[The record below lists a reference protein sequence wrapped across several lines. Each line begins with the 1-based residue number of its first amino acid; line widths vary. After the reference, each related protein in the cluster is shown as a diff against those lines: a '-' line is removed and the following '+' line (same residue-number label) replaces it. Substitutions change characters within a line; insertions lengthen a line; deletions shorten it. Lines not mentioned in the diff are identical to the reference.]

1 MKLIKLL
8 LILNDK
14 KETETLEVKF
24 NIHMYLSSS
33 NIVFSKKNHADVW
46 YISGELVMK
55 RTSFV
60 TYGAAGGGTSGR
72 LPGSQLYFPKHG
84 FRSPWRCPEGKGLP
98 TSFWWIRPPVS

>member
-1 MKLIKLL
+1 MKLNNLL
-8 LILNDK
+8 LILNVK
-14 KETETLEVKF
+14 KETETLEVEFKS
-24 NIHMYLSSS
+24 IHMYLSS
-33 NIVFSKKNHADVW
+33 NIVCSFFHADVW
-46 YISGELVMK
+46 YIRGELVMK

-84 FRSPWRCPEGKGLP
+84 FRSPWRCPEGQGLP